1 MADDRWIKVEDKLPE
16 LKVRVL
22 VFDNGGFGVLSARL
36 SAVGWYLEGYLD
48 IGCNVTH
55 WMPLPK
61 EPEE

>member
-1 MADDRWIKVEDKLPE
+1 MNKWIKVEDKLPE

-22 VFDNGGFGVLSARL
+22 VFERDGFGVLSARL
-36 SAVGWYLEGYLD
+36 SPVGWYLEGCLD

-61 EPEE
+61 EPEK